1 MIAHVVPDTSVVI
14 KWFRQGEV
22 LADQALA
29 LRAAYVDGR
38 LVMSVPALL
47 AYELANVLR
56 YKNDLTTIQVS
67 EAVQSLFDMGMVW
80 VSPSAEVM
88 RRAAEIAALGGRSC
102 QVSLENR
109 MACGFGVCL
118 GCAMPRADGGIALVC
133 RDGPVFEAGQ
143 VAWAKVP

>member
-38 LVMSVPALL
+38 LVMSVPVLL

-88 RRAAEIAALGGRSC
+88 RRAAEIAREFGITVYDAAFVAVAESVDAVMITADERLAEGLARLSFVRHLGD
-102 QVSLENR
+102 LESNGSDR
-109 MACGFGVCL
+109 
-118 GCAMPRADGGIALVC
+118 P
-133 RDGPVFEAGQ
+133 
-143 VAWAKVP
+143 